1 MVRLRIFGLVDVQF
15 TAQMVGFM
23 LEDAGRP
30 AVQMFLM
37 LVAVLILPTGG
48 DVKPTL
54 AYGLVTVEAQAA
66 S

>member
-1 MVRLRIFGLVDVQF
+1 MR
-15 TAQMVGFM
+15 
-23 LEDAGRP
+23 GRP

-66 S
+66 FVEAAGVSVPIGS